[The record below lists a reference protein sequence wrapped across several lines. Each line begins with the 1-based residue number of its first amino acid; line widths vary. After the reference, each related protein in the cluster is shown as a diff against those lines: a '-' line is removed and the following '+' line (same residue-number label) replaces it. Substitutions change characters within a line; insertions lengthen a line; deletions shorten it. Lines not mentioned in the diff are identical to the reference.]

1 MIVLFNNLIYNATIS
16 ADTVDS
22 SYPVTNLQNDEP
34 SKLYKANQAS
44 AVITL
49 TLADTSTINCLYL
62 ANTNATGASLG
73 LYNASN
79 TLLDTQTVDVDRGGA
94 CFVGVS
100 DVSYMILTLSGS
112 DTVYLG
118 GIGTGAKYQMPNPL
132 NDVIPLPID
141 NTVRN
146 ISDSGTG
153 FFNRVP
159 IRIAISTNFA
169 NIARTLY
176 NEIFGLWAA
185 LAHPVWVD
193 VYENYTGIINPMFAD
208 MAMGNSPTHKYKRD
222 AMTFNFQE
230 MK

>member
-1 MIVLFNNLIYNATIS
+1 MIVLFNNLIYDSTIS
-16 ADTVDS
+16 SDTVDAN
-22 SYPVTNLQNDEP
+22 YPVTNLQNDEP
-34 SKLYKANQAS
+34 SKIYKANQAS

-49 TLADTSTINCLYL
+49 TLADISTINCLYL

-94 CFVGVS
+94 CFTSVT

-112 DTVYLG
+112 DTIYLG
-118 GIGTGAKYQMPNPL
+118 CIGTGAKYQMPNPL
-132 NDVIPLPID
+132 NDVLPLPID
-141 NTVRN
+141 NTTRK
-146 ISDSGTG
+146 ISPSGTG

-159 IRIAISTNFA
+159 IQISLSTNFA
-169 NIARTLY
+169 NITRTLY
-176 NEIFGLWAA
+176 NEIFNLWAS

-193 VYENYTGIINPMFAD
+193 VREDYDGIINPMFAD
-208 MAMGNSPTHKYKRD
+208 MTMDKTPTHKYKRD

>member
-16 ADTVDS
+16 TDTVDAN
-22 SYPVTNLQNDEP
+22 YPVTNLQNDEP
-34 SKLYKANQAS
+34 SKIYKATQAS
-44 AVITL
+44 AVITI
-49 TLADTSTINCLYL
+49 TLSDTSTINCLYL
-62 ANTNATGASLG
+62 ANTNATGAV
-73 LYNASN
+73 ASFYDSDN
-79 TLLDTQTVDVDRGGA
+79 NLQGSTVIDVDRGGA
-94 CFVGVS
+94 CFTSVGYV
-100 DVSYMILTLSGS
+100 DKIILTLSGS
-112 DTVYLG
+112 DAVYLG
-118 GIGTGAKYQMPNPL
+118 CIGTGAKYQMPNPL
-132 NDVIPLPID
+132 NDVLPKPID

-159 IRIAISTNFA
+159 IQIAISTNFA

-193 VYENYTGIINPMFAD
+193 VREDYNGIINPMFAD
-208 MAMGNSPTHKYKRD
+208 MTMDKTPTHKYKRD

>member
-34 SKLYKANQAS
+34 SKIYKANQAS

-62 ANTNATGASLG
+62 ANTNATSASLG
-73 LYNASN
+73 LYDSSD
-79 TLLDTQTVDVDRGGA
+79 TLLDTQTIDVDRCGA
-94 CFVGVS
+94 CFTS
-100 DVSYMILTLSGS
+100 ITDVSYMILTLSGS
-112 DTVYLG
+112 DTIYLG
-118 GIGTGAKYQMPNPL
+118 CIGTGAKYQMPDPL
-132 NDVIPLPID
+132 NDVIPKPID

-146 ISDSGTG
+146 ISDSGVG

-159 IRIAISTNFA
+159 IQVSISTNFA
-169 NIARTLY
+169 NISRTLY
-176 NEIFGLWAA
+176 NEIFNLWAA
-185 LAHPVWVD
+185 LEHPVWVD
-193 VYENYTGIINPMFAD
+193 VREDYNGIIDPMFAD
-208 MAMGNSPTHKYKRD
+208 MTMDKTPTHKYKRD
-222 AMTFNFQE
+222 SMTFNFQE